1 MKPISS
7 VPKTSTTTVPVT
19 TSNTASTK
27 ENTTAA
33 VTTVY
38 TNPDGLGDIAING
51 KVYSKTGFVKIPEI
65 TIIVGSGNN
74 GVFVAGR
81 SVVLTP
87 YIIGKYEVTQELY
100 QAVTGETPSKWKADT
115 ITAGEKQNLRPVETV
130 DLFKV
135 ALFCNKLSEI
145 QGLQPAFVI
154 NGNTITVD
162 ITKNGWR
169 IPTEAEWECAARGG
183 DPANKVWNY
192 KYAGTDSDKD
202 ALSYMW
208 IKSNSNAVSH
218 EVGLKQP
225 NSLGLY
231 DMLGNVYEW
240 CLDTYNGTI
249 NKKTMINP
257 IVSEA
262 TTTRVQ
268 RSTAYDSQLGEVSR
282 RDNGAQDK
290 SYTDLG
296 FRLCRTAE

>member
-1 MKPISS
+1 
-7 VPKTSTTTVPVT
+7 
-19 TSNTASTK
+19 
-27 ENTTAA
+27 
-33 VTTVY
+33 
-38 TNPDGLGDIAING
+38 
-51 KVYSKTGFVKIPEI
+51 
-65 TIIVGSGNN
+65 
-74 GVFVAGR
+74 
-81 SVVLTP
+81 
-87 YIIGKYEVTQELY
+87 
-100 QAVTGETPSKWKADT
+100 
-115 ITAGEKQNLRPVETV
+115 
-130 DLFKV
+130 
-135 ALFCNKLSEI
+135 
-145 QGLQPAFVI
+145 
-154 NGNTITVD
+154 
-162 ITKNGWR
+162 
-169 IPTEAEWECAARGG
+169 
-183 DPANKVWNY
+183 
-192 KYAGTDSDKD
+192 
-202 ALSYMW
+202 MW

-257 IVSEA
+257 IVSEV